1 MPNLH
6 LPETATGCRQLI
18 RKLEIQLS
26 RLPHGT
32 PEWRRIAGEARRA
45 GQHLHALRLR
55 SPR

>member
-6 LPETATGCRQLI
+6 LPETPAGTRALI
-18 RKLEIQLS
+18 RKLEIRLS
-26 RLPHGT
+26 RLPHGS

-45 GQHLHALRLR
+45 GQHLHHLRLR